1 MPTFKK
7 KIFVDFLT
15 STLLCAPLVCTEHNA
30 LVKSTTKIFSKFVAF
45 SENPNFNWS
54 KLENVGTQYPHINDT
69 HLWNWPCMIL
79 ACGRLNTFDLWFFA
93 DSVQVRATIVCLE
106 FIKKRNWCFTTV
118 IDYDFYG
125 WPSIMR
131 FIGLCAD
138 NSHVCRNKKWRSHQF
153 HEQLIM
159 DFFIFKDFI
168 IFLIHTLLSLC
179 LFRLEGELPI
189 SLNFWEALILLIWRA
204 FYLYFV
210 MILYLLQAFKIPF
223 QRNFKLL

>member
-1 MPTFKK
+1 MTTFVLKNLRQLFDK
-7 KIFVDFLT
+7 YTV
-15 STLLCAPLVCTEHNA
+15 VRTEHNA
-30 LVKSTTKIFSKFVAF
+30 LVKSTTKIFSNFVAF
-45 SENPNFNWS
+45 SENPNFNCS

-138 NSHVCRNKKWRSHQF
+138 NSHVCRNKKWRWHHISWTLTF
-153 HEQLIM
+153 SFSKTI
-159 DFFIFKDFI
+159 FI
-168 IFLIHTLLSLC
+168 IYTVFHITNCNL
-179 LFRLEGELPI
+179 
-189 SLNFWEALILLIWRA
+189 
-204 FYLYFV
+204 
-210 MILYLLQAFKIPF
+210 
-223 QRNFKLL
+223 